1 MGDLITGKLGYVFLV
16 SILDAAVLS
25 WVALWWYGRS
35 LSRLMLGRGNSAE
48 PAAVVAEAPGF
59 RLPDTGDATTA
70 QGGFAFRMIEPEK
83 GPPAKPSKSANPVAR
98 RRVVLAYCVGAAL
111 YSAVITAL
119 TLASDASSTRLVVWF
134 SMWWINAWPIVP
146 TLIALLVLDRR
157 GSLRLVGTYIG
168 AGAIALSLLTLAG
181 QVARGSFNTAPLT
194 NMYGLAMAL
203 ALTAYAPLAL
213 ILITGWRPIRAVTP
227 LALASTL
234 VFGFSLMAFREG
246 INEAF
251 NVAAV
256 RTAILAL
263 AQRSSTSAAYYGPFM
278 LLSLPVGW
286 VAWRVLQSLAA
297 GFEHKRF
304 SDVQLVIDCWW
315 LVATAEAIATGL
327 SPIYGFGSVAGGAVA
342 FLAYR
347 AGVAAVL
354 RGRPGGQELSGRR
367 LLLLRVFGY
376 RSRTESLFDRVAQSW
391 RFHGPVLLIAGADL
405 ARRTVDPADML
416 AFIRGRL
423 ADQYVATRDEVPER
437 LNRLDLAPDPD
448 GRFRVSELYCR
459 RDTWQPTLQAL
470 LDASD
475 AVMMDLRSFSERN
488 AGCIF
493 ELEQL
498 IMRVPVDKVV
508 LIADQTTDLRLLN
521 SVLGEAWDKAAREG
535 RVRGDARMAL
545 VVLKRQSWRTVNTL
559 MEQLLATTADP
570 FSQPAHS

>member
-1 MGDLITGKLGYVFLV
+1 MV
-16 SILDAAVLS
+16 
-25 WVALWWYGRS
+25 
-35 LSRLMLGRGNSAE
+35 
-48 PAAVVAEAPGF
+48 
-59 RLPDTGDATTA
+59 
-70 QGGFAFRMIEPEK
+70 EPEK
-83 GPPAKPSKSANPVAR
+83 GAPAKPSRTANPGG
-98 RRVVLAYCVGAAL
+98 RRVVLSYCVGAAL
-111 YSAVITAL
+111 YSAVVTGL
-119 TLASDASSTRLVVWF
+119 GLAPDASERRLVVWF
-134 SMWWINAWPIVP
+134 STWWINAWPIMP
-146 TLIALLVLDRR
+146 TLIALLVLDHR
-157 GSLRLVGTYIG
+157 GSLRLVGAYIG
-168 AGAIALSLLTLAG
+168 AGAVTLSLLTLAG
-181 QVARGSFNTAPLT
+181 QVARGSFNSAPLT
-194 NMYGLAMAL
+194 NMSTLILGLAV
-203 ALTAYAPLAL
+203 TAYAPLAL

-234 VFGFSLMAFREG
+234 IFGFALMAFKEG
-246 INEAF
+246 FNAAF
-251 NVAAV
+251 NLAAV
-256 RTAILAL
+256 RTIILRA
-263 AQRSSTSAAYYGPFM
+263 STSVGYYGPFM

-286 VAWRVLQSLAA
+286 VAWRLLQSLGV

-315 LVATAEAIATGL
+315 LVIAAEGIATSL
-327 SPIYGFGSVAGGAVA
+327 SPIYGLRGIAGGAVA

-347 AGVAAVL
+347 SGVAAVL
-354 RGRPGGQELSGRR
+354 RGRRDAGGSPGRR

-376 RSRTESLFDRVAQSW
+376 RSRTESLFDRVAQQW

-423 ADQYVATRDEVPER
+423 AEQYVATRDEVSDR
-437 LNRLDLAPDPD
+437 LARLDLQRDPD

-459 RDTWQPTLQAL
+459 SDTWQPTLQAL

-498 IMRVPVDKVV
+498 IMRVPTDKVV

-521 SVLGEAWDKAAREG
+521 SVLDGAWDKAATEG
-535 RVRGDARMAL
+535 RARGGRRMAL
-545 VVLKRQSWRTVNTL
+545 VLLKKQSSRAINVL

-570 FSQPAHS
+570 VLQPAHS